1 MNRQELSTIL
11 KEHRA
16 KNGVMLK
23 RICHQMDT
31 GESTVYRIERGTYNF
46 NCDMWIA
53 YMDAIYVA
61 AQISHGNKKINISSA
76 TDIVE
81 FIKTVRTEN
90 DMTQREF
97 GKQCNISNV
106 VIANIERGFTRV
118 SIDVFLAIINAFEY
132 ELRILDKLDK

>member
-1 MNRQELSTIL
+1 MNRQELSTTL

-53 YMDAIYVA
+53 YMDAIDAA
-61 AQISHGNKKINISSA
+61 AQVSLGNKKINIGSA
-76 TDIVE
+76 KDIVG
-81 FIKTVRTEN
+81 FIKAVRTEN
-90 DMTQREF
+90 NMTQREF
-97 GKQCNISNV
+97 GKQCNVSNV
-106 VIANIERGFTRV
+106 VIANIEREFTRV
-118 SIDVFLAIINAFEY
+118 SIDVFLAIVNTFGY